1 MLTGKIRNDIDKLW
15 EKFWTGGITN
25 PLTVIEQISYLMFA
39 RMLDMQEDMAE
50 RKATSLQKLGKGN
63 GEFGRLFPNTP
74 EGQLLR
80 WKNFKQKGGK
90 ELHAHLKNNVFPYF
104 AKLGKKSDEKDGLG
118 SEGSAIQA
126 LGHIGEYMQDADL
139 EIKNESVLVSA
150 VEMVDDLPLTQSD
163 VKGDIYEYLLSKL
176 TTAGING
183 QFRTPRH
190 IIDAMIELTDPQP
203 TETVCDPAC
212 GTAGF
217 LARTMEYLN
226 RVHSSE
232 AGTFEDEDGNKHYTG
247 DQLEPYR
254 EQINKHMFWGF
265 DFDTTML
272 RVSSMNM
279 ALHGVNG
286 ANILYQD
293 SLSKSIKENF
303 PQQEQDFFDV
313 ILANPPFKGSLDESN
328 TNPDVLGMVKT
339 KKTELLFV
347 AHILRALKLG
357 GRAAVVVPI
366 GVLEGESASHIQLR
380 KELLNQNQVEAIIS
394 LPHWV
399 FKPYASVATAILI
412 FTKGGQT
419 DRVWFYKVEN
429 DGFSDG
435 ANKKP
440 IDGSEIAS
448 MVELF
453 KDRFDDSYSEIRK
466 KHRFVNFSEIQDNE
480 FDLCPNIYLRDYKYP
495 KGIPT
500 KRLNEI
506 FNIVKGN
513 VGAAEAKEN
522 GDYDFIT
529 SSAEYKKC
537 DQYSFDG
544 KAICIPLVSS
554 TGHGHASINN
564 IHFYDGQFE
573 AASILAVL
581 LPRKEFR
588 ESVLIDYVYAY
599 LLTHKDDVLVP
610 YMKGSANVSLNTT
623 RLGKIKIPIPDEQK
637 MTEMVENIV
646 EKQKEISLL
655 RNTLKKAL
663 IDFEIKKIEMRSLL

>member
-50 RKATSLQKLGKGN
+50 RKATSLQKLGKGS
-63 GEFGRLFPNTP
+63 GDFDRLFPNTP

-104 AKLGKKSDEKDGLG
+104 AKLGKKSDEQDGLG
-118 SEGSAIQA
+118 GEGSAIQA

-254 EQINKHMFWGF
+254 DHINKHMFWGF

-303 PQQEQDFFDV
+303 PQQEEDFFDV

-357 GRAAVVVPI
+357 GRAAVVVPD
-366 GVLEGESASHIQLR
+366 GVLFGSSKAHQQLR
-380 KELLNQNQVEAIIS
+380 QELIENNQLEGIVS
-394 LPHWV
+394 LPSGV
-399 FKPYASVATAILI
+399 FKPYAGVSTAILL
-412 FTKGGQT
+412 FTKGGTT
-419 DRVWFYKVEN
+419 DRVWFYDLQADGYSLDDKRTPLKGEGSN
-429 DGFSDG
+429 DLPDALTKWKQYRQLIESNADADSFNQAFGDKTQKAFVVDAGEITS
-435 ANKKP
+435 NK
-440 IDGSEIAS
+440 
-448 MVELF
+448 
-453 KDRFDDSYSEIRK
+453 
-466 KHRFVNFSEIQDNE
+466 
-480 FDLCPNIYLRDYKYP
+480 FDL
-495 KGIPT
+495 
-500 KRLNEI
+500 
-506 FNIVKGN
+506 
-513 VGAAEAKEN
+513 
-522 GDYDFIT
+522 
-529 SSAEYKKC
+529 
-537 DQYSFDG
+537 
-544 KAICIPLVSS
+544 
-554 TGHGHASINN
+554 SINR
-564 IHFYDGQFE
+564 Y
-573 AASILAVL
+573 
-581 LPRKEFR
+581 KE
-588 ESVLIDYVYAY
+588 VVYEEEEY
-599 LLTHKDDVLVP
+599 EDPKVI
-610 YMKGSANVSLNTT
+610 
-623 RLGKIKIPIPDEQK
+623 LGKLKTLE
-637 MTEMVENIV
+637 
-646 EKQKEISLL
+646 KEIMADLDEL
-655 RNTLKKAL
+655 EGML
-663 IDFEIKKIEMRSLL
+663 

>member
-50 RKATSLQKLGKGN
+50 RKATSLQKLGKGTGN
-63 GEFGRLFPNTP
+63 FDRLFPNTP

-104 AKLGKKSDEKDGLG
+104 AKLGKKSDEQDGLG
-118 SEGSAIQA
+118 GEGTAIQA

-190 IIDAMIELTDPQP
+190 IIDSMIELTDPQP

-254 EQINKHMFWGF
+254 DHINKHMFWGF

-303 PQQEQDFFDV
+303 PQQEEDFFDV

-357 GRAAVVVPI
+357 GRAAVVVPD
-366 GVLEGESASHIQLR
+366 GVLFGSSKAHQQLR
-380 KELLNQNQVEAIIS
+380 QELIENNQLEGIVS
-394 LPHWV
+394 LPSGV
-399 FKPYASVATAILI
+399 FKPYAGVSTAILL
-412 FTKGGQT
+412 FTKGGT
-419 DRVWFYKVEN
+419 TERVWFYDLQADGYSLDDKRTPLRGEGSNDLPDAISKWKQYRQLVESN
-429 DGFSDG
+429 ADAETFNQAFGDKTQKSFVVN
-435 ANKKP
+435 A
-440 IDGSEIAS
+440 SEIAGN
-448 MVELF
+448 
-453 KDRFDDSYSEIRK
+453 K
-466 KHRFVNFSEIQDNE
+466 
-480 FDLCPNIYLRDYKYP
+480 FDL
-495 KGIPT
+495 
-500 KRLNEI
+500 
-506 FNIVKGN
+506 
-513 VGAAEAKEN
+513 
-522 GDYDFIT
+522 
-529 SSAEYKKC
+529 
-537 DQYSFDG
+537 
-544 KAICIPLVSS
+544 
-554 TGHGHASINN
+554 SINRYKEVVYEEEEYEDPKV
-564 IHFYDGQFE
+564 ILGKLKSLE
-573 AASILAVL
+573 KEILADL
-581 LPRKEFR
+581 
-588 ESVLIDYVYAY
+588 
-599 LLTHKDDVLVP
+599 
-610 YMKGSANVSLNTT
+610 
-623 RLGKIKIPIPDEQK
+623 DELEG
-637 MTEMVENIV
+637 M
-646 EKQKEISLL
+646 L
-655 RNTLKKAL
+655 
-663 IDFEIKKIEMRSLL
+663 

>member
-50 RKATSLQKLGKGN
+50 RKATSLQKLGKGS
-63 GEFGRLFPNTP
+63 GDFDRLFPNTP

-104 AKLGKKSDEKDGLG
+104 AKLGKKSDEQDGLG
-118 SEGSAIQA
+118 GEGTAIQA

-190 IIDAMIELTDPQP
+190 IIDSMIELTDPQP

-232 AGTFEDEDGNKHYTG
+232 AGTFEDEEGNKHYTG

-254 EQINKHMFWGF
+254 DHINKHMFWGF

-303 PQQEQDFFDV
+303 PQQEEDFFDV

-357 GRAAVVVPI
+357 GRAAVVVPD
-366 GVLEGESASHIQLR
+366 GVLFGSSKAHQQLR
-380 KELLNQNQVEAIIS
+380 QELIENNQLEGIVS
-394 LPHWV
+394 LPSGV
-399 FKPYASVATAILI
+399 FKPYAGVSTAILL
-412 FTKGGQT
+412 FTKGGT
-419 DRVWFYKVEN
+419 TERVWFYDLQA
-429 DGFSDG
+429 DGYSLDDKRTPLKG
-435 ANKKP
+435 
-440 IDGSEIAS
+440 DGSSDLPEAIAKWKQYRQL
-448 MVELF
+448 VESNADAEAF
-453 KDRFDDSYSEIRK
+453 NQAFGDKTQKAFVVDASEITGNK
-466 KHRFVNFSEIQDNE
+466 
-480 FDLCPNIYLRDYKYP
+480 FDL
-495 KGIPT
+495 
-500 KRLNEI
+500 
-506 FNIVKGN
+506 
-513 VGAAEAKEN
+513 
-522 GDYDFIT
+522 
-529 SSAEYKKC
+529 
-537 DQYSFDG
+537 
-544 KAICIPLVSS
+544 
-554 TGHGHASINN
+554 SINR
-564 IHFYDGQFE
+564 Y
-573 AASILAVL
+573 
-581 LPRKEFR
+581 KE
-588 ESVLIDYVYAY
+588 VVYEEEEY
-599 LLTHKDDVLVP
+599 EEPKVI
-610 YMKGSANVSLNTT
+610 
-623 RLGKIKIPIPDEQK
+623 LGKLKSLE
-637 MTEMVENIV
+637 
-646 EKQKEISLL
+646 KEIMADLDEL
-655 RNTLKKAL
+655 EGML
-663 IDFEIKKIEMRSLL
+663 